1 MEKIIKLRKLFKI
14 FNLDGYI
21 IPKNNNFFGEYVSD
35 AEDNLKYISNFTGSA
50 GFAVILKNKNYI
62 FVDGRYTIQS
72 SIQCGNQFKICTI
85 PQKYPFDIFKKE
97 KNLNL
102 GFDPK
107 LHTEN
112 SLNRLFGNSFINL
125 KPINENL
132 IDLTWKREKN
142 TNIKPFYLIED
153 KDAGLK
159 VDHKLTKLV
168 KLIKFNK
175 VNYLFTTAS
184 ENVAWLLNTRG
195 QDTDY
200 SPLPNSHAVID
211 ENGKIFLFCNL
222 KKINKS
228 FKTKI
233 NKNVKIYDFNLLPNF
248 FSNLSNKKILI
259 DTLTCSIFYKSI
271 IRKNNLIT
279 EKQDP
284 IYYLKSLKNKTEIKN
299 SIISHIYDGAA
310 LTKFIFWLKNSFR
323 TKKINEISAQEKLLE
338 FRKKNKSFHDLSF
351 PTISGAGPNSAII
364 HYKADK
370 KNNRV
375 LKQGDVYLVDSGG
388 QYLYG
393 TTDVTRTLSLDVQ
406 NNKIKDI
413 FTRVLKGHIAVASFK
428 LNKNSYGDKIDQS
441 ARKFLRDINLDYP
454 HGTGHGVGYFS
465 NVHEGPQAISR
476 GNKVKFKEGMITS
489 NEPGY
494 YKKNHFGIRIENLVY
509 VKKTRDKLKFEDLTL
524 VPIDK
529 TLIEKK
535 LLTSFEKNWLNKYHQ
550 KVFNKLKK
558 FMNKFEL
565 TQLKQACSNI

>member
-1 MEKIIKLRKLFKI
+1 MEKIIKLRKLFKT

-21 IPKNNNFFGEYVSD
+21 VPKNNNFFGEYVPTS
-35 AEDNLKYISNFTGSA
+35 EDNLKYISNFAGSA
-50 GFAVILKNKNYI
+50 GFAVILKNKNYM
-62 FVDGRYTIQS
+62 FVDGRYTIQAG
-72 SIQCGNQFKICTI
+72 IQCGKYFKICTI
-85 PQKYPFDIFKKE
+85 PKEYPFNIFKNQ
-97 KNLNL
+97 NLNL

-112 SLNRLFGNSFINL
+112 SLNRLFGNSFIKI

-132 IDLTWKREKN
+132 IDLLWKRKKDL
-142 TNIKPFYLIED
+142 NIKPFYLIKN
-153 KDAGLK
+153 KDAGK
-159 VDHKLTKLV
+159 KIENKLAILV
-168 KLIKFNK
+168 KLIKLNR
-175 VNYLFTTAS
+175 VDYLFTTAS
-184 ENVAWLLNTRG
+184 ENVAWLLNIRG
-195 QDTDY
+195 RDTDY

-211 ENGKIFLFCNL
+211 KNGKITLFCNL

-228 FKTKI
+228 IKLKLN
-233 NKNVKIYDFNLLPNF
+233 NKVKIFDFNLLPNF
-248 FSNLSNKKILI
+248 ILNLLNKKILI
-259 DTLTCSIFYKSI
+259 DSLTCSIFYKSLI
-271 IRKNNLIT
+271 KKNNLIL

-284 IYYLKSLKNKTEIKN
+284 IYYLKSLKNNTEIKN
-299 SIISHIYDGAA
+299 SIKSHIYDGAA
-310 LTKFIFWLKNSFR
+310 LTKFIFWLKNNFK
-323 TKKINEISAQEKLLE
+323 TKKISEISAQEKLLE
-338 FRKKNKSFHDLSF
+338 FRRKNKTFRSLSF

-370 KNNRV
+370 RSNR
-375 LKQGDVYLVDSGG
+375 LLRKGDVYLVDSGG

-393 TTDVTRTLSLDVQ
+393 TTDVTRTLSLDVL
-406 NNKIKDI
+406 NHKIKEI
-413 FTRVLKGHIAVASFK
+413 FTRVLKGHIAVASYK

-465 NVHEGPQAISR
+465 NVHEGPQAISK
-476 GNKVKFKEGMITS
+476 GNKVKFKKGMITS

-509 VKKTRDKLKFEDLTL
+509 VKKIKKRLKFEDLTL

-550 KVFNKLKK
+550 RVFNCLKT
-558 FMNKFEL
+558 FMNSFEL
-565 TQLKQACSNI
+565 TQLKLACSNI

>member
-1 MEKIIKLRKLFKI
+1 MKKIIKLRRLFKT

-21 IPKNNNFFGEYVSD
+21 IPKNNNFFGEYVPAS
-35 AEDNLKYISNFTGSA
+35 EDNLKYISNFTGSA
-50 GFAVILKNKNYI
+50 GFAVILKNKNYM
-62 FVDGRYTIQS
+62 FVDGRYTIQAG
-72 SIQCGNQFKICTI
+72 IQCGDQFKIYTI
-85 PQKYPFDIFKKE
+85 PQKYPFDVFKKE
-97 KNLNL
+97 NLNL

-112 SLNRLFGNSFINL
+112 SLNRFFGNPFVNL
-125 KPINENL
+125 RPINKNL

-142 TNIKPFYLIED
+142 LNIKPFYLIKD

-159 VDHKLTKLV
+159 VNHKLAKLV

-211 ENGKIFLFCNL
+211 ENGKILLFCNL

-228 FKTKI
+228 FKAKI
-233 NKNVKIYDFNLLPNF
+233 NKNAKIYDFNLLPNF
-248 FSNLSNKKILI
+248 LLNLSNKNILI
-259 DTLTCSIFYKSI
+259 DALTCSIFYKSI
-271 IRKNNLIT
+271 IKKKNLII

-299 SIISHIYDGAA
+299 SIRSHIYDGAA
-310 LTKFIFWLKNSFR
+310 LTKFIFWLKNNFK

-338 FRKKNKSFHDLSF
+338 FRKKNKLFHGLSF
-351 PTISGAGPNSAII
+351 PTISGTGPNSAII

-370 KNNRV
+370 KSNRV
-375 LKQGDVYLVDSGG
+375 LKKGDVYLVDSGG

-428 LNKNSYGDKIDQS
+428 LNKNSYGDRIDQS
-441 ARKFLRDINLDYP
+441 ARKFLKDINLDYP

-465 NVHEGPQAISR
+465 NVHEGPQAISK

-494 YKKNHFGIRIENLVY
+494 YKKNQFGIRIENLVY

-529 TLIEKK
+529 ILIEKK